1 MMTPHLTPARIAV
14 LDEVGSRLSPADRA
28 LALAAASAAPAPA
41 TAASTHWDIAEPARQ
56 VEAALIAAGAAPLD
70 NGQADVSGDL
80 RRALIA
86 IWLKALPE
94 RIAAARLPP
103 EVLALY
109 PWWLEKLVD
118 FLNDGRGDYPL
129 DFWIKDVRFALALS
143 VPGARSQILDLSWPM
158 GPGETVRHVMAGHG
172 VGPLVAYLRHNARRP
187 WLQNHT
193 ESRWLDDF
201 NPEGWARMWA
211 TAGALLKTR
220 PHLAGA
226 MGASWFYDPQLETV
240 SPRLNYL
247 RADPVAGGAWLV
259 HQGPGPG
266 HTERATATSPTRRA
280 MVEAGEYTPRSW
292 LLAWPRARLIPWADA
307 WAAEQAKGRTD

>member
-1 MMTPHLTPARIAV
+1 MNVLTPALIDTLDAV
-14 LDEVGSRLSPADRA
+14 YARLDPQERV
-28 LALAAASAAPAPA
+28 LAAVAASMAPGPA
-41 TAASTHWDIAEPARQ
+41 TIAASHWDISQPARK
-56 VEAALIAAGAAPLD
+56 VEAALIAAGAGALAD
-70 NGQADVSGDL
+70 GRADVSGDL

-86 IWLKALPE
+86 LWLKALPE
-94 RIAAARLPP
+94 RVERERLPRA
-103 EVLALY
+103 VLDLY
-109 PWWLEKLVD
+109 PWWLEKLTA
-118 FLNDGRGDYPL
+118 FLDEGRGDYPV

-158 GPGETVRHVMAGHG
+158 GPGETIRHALGGHG
-172 VGPLVAYLRHNARRP
+172 ISPVVNYVRFNARRP

-201 NPEGWARMWA
+201 NPQGWDRMWR
-211 TAGALLKTR
+211 TAAALLKTR
-220 PHLAGA
+220 PRLAGA

-259 HQGPGPG
+259 HQGPGEG

-280 MVEAGEYTPRSW
+280 MVEAGDYVPTSW
-292 LLAWPRARLIPWADA
+292 LLAWPRGKLIRWADGKA
-307 WAAEQAKGRTD
+307 S

>member
-1 MMTPHLTPARIAV
+1 MIALTPAQLDTLDAV
-14 LDEVGSRLSPADRA
+14 YARLDPQERVWAAMAVATAVG
-28 LALAAASAAPAPA
+28 PA
-41 TAASTHWDIAEPARQ
+41 TTAATHWDVSQPARR
-56 VEAALIAAGAAPLD
+56 VETAIVAAGAAALPD
-70 NGQADVSGDL
+70 GRAGVSGDL

-86 IWLKALPE
+86 LWLKTLPE
-94 RIAAARLPP
+94 RLERERLPDA
-103 EVLALY
+103 VLDLY
-109 PWWLEKLVD
+109 PWWLEKLTA
-118 FLNDGRGDYPL
+118 FLDEGRGDYPD

-158 GPGETVRHVMAGHG
+158 GPGETVRHARGGHG
-172 VGPLVAYLRHNARRP
+172 LSPLVNYLVHNARRP

-201 NPEGWARMWA
+201 NPEGWDRMWR
-211 TAGALLKTR
+211 TAAALLKTR
-220 PHLAGA
+220 PGLAGA

-259 HQGPGPG
+259 HQGPGEG

-280 MVEAGEYTPRSW
+280 LLEAGEYVPTSW
-292 LLAWPRARLIPWADA
+292 LLAWPRGKLIRWADR
-307 WAAEQAKGRTD
+307 G

>member
-1 MMTPHLTPARIAV
+1 MNVLTPALTDTLDAV
-14 LDEVGSRLSPADRA
+14 YARLDPQERV
-28 LALAAASAAPAPA
+28 LAAVAGSMAPGPA
-41 TAASTHWDIAEPARQ
+41 TIAASHWDISQPARK
-56 VEAALIAAGAAPLD
+56 VEAALIAAGAGALAD
-70 NGQADVSGDL
+70 GRADVSGDL

-86 IWLKALPE
+86 LWLKALPE
-94 RIAAARLPP
+94 RVERERLPRA
-103 EVLALY
+103 VLDLY
-109 PWWLEKLVD
+109 PWWLEKLTA
-118 FLNDGRGDYPL
+118 FLDEGRGDYPV

-158 GPGETVRHVMAGHG
+158 GPGETVRHVLGGYGLA
-172 VGPLVAYLRHNARRP
+172 PLVNYVRCNARRP

-201 NPEGWARMWA
+201 NPEGWDRMWR
-211 TAGALLKTR
+211 TAAALLKTR
-220 PHLAGA
+220 PRLAGA

-259 HQGPGPG
+259 HQGPGEG

-280 MVEAGEYTPRSW
+280 LVEAGDYVPTSW
-292 LLAWPRARLIPWADA
+292 LLAWPRGKLIRWADGKA
-307 WAAEQAKGRTD
+307 S